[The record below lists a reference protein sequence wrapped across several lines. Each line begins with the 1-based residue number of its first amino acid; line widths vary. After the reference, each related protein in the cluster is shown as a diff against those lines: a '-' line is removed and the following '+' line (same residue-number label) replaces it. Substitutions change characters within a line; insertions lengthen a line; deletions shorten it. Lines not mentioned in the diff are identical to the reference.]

1 MPIDKNNQKPHE
13 TARITSRRIPLQ
25 LKTEFPEIF
34 LTDNKQTNDKN
45 QGHSPY
51 KSKVQ
56 SNKKHKRRRRRQRQA
71 RRNRRREE
79 QLKRLQKQIINE
91 DEDKKKGNNLE
102 KKHRKIEP
110 LGWSQYLLISFHYEF
125 QYKTLLL

>member
-1 MPIDKNNQKPHE
+1 MLKYMPIDKNNQQPQE
-13 TARITSRRIPLQ
+13 TARMTSRRIPLQ
-25 LKTEFPEIF
+25 LKTEFPEIV

-45 QGHSPY
+45 QEHPPY

-56 SNKKHKRRRRRQRQA
+56 SNKKHKRRQRRQRQA

-79 QLKRLQKQIINE
+79 QLKRPQKQIIYK

-102 KKHRKIEP
+102 KKHRIIEP
-110 LGWSQYLLISFHYEF
+110 LG
-125 QYKTLLL
+125 